1 MPDLRNAITDE
12 FQYTVESLLFR
23 NKSILD
29 QMTKY
34 QDSCA
39 RVNRTIAKSATSC
52 GCVNINV
59 EKQKYPDDDSE
70 MSLEELKLLLED
82 HVNGKLCDHCRDL
95 IEKEIGKNLFYL
107 ASLCNTLDL
116 NLYDIIIKELDR
128 VKMLGNF
135 NLR

>member
-52 GCVNINV
+52 GCININV
-59 EKQKYPDDDSE
+59 EKQKIS
-70 MSLEELKLLLED
+70 
-82 HVNGKLCDHCRDL
+82 
-95 IEKEIGKNLFYL
+95 
-107 ASLCNTLDL
+107 
-116 NLYDIIIKELDR
+116 
-128 VKMLGNF
+128 
-135 NLR
+135 